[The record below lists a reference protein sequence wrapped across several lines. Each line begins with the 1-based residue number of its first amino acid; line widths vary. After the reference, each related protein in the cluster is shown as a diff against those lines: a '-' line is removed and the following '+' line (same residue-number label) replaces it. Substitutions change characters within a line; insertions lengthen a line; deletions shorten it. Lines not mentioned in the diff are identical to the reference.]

1 MQITKGKSIYT
12 LASDRDVD
20 LNIGPKPKIWR
31 VYMRK
36 RGKGNKNDEVVS
48 KKNDEVVSKKND
60 ENEDLFHFLFM
71 MVRA

>member
-48 KKNDEVVSKKND
+48 KKNDE
-60 ENEDLFHFLFM
+60 NEDLFHFLFM

>member
-36 RGKGNKNDEVVS
+36 RGKGS
-48 KKNDEVVSKKND
+48 KNDEVVSKKND

>member
-20 LNIGPKPKIWR
+20 LNIGPKPKIWW

-36 RGKGNKNDEVVS
+36 RGKGN
-48 KKNDEVVSKKND
+48 KNDEVVSKKND